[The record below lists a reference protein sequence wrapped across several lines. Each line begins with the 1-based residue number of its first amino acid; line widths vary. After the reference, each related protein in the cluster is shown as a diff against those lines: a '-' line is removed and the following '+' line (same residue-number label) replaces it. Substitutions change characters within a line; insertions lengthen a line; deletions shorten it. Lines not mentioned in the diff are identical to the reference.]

1 MNAISVQQPAA
12 AAILEGQEPVKYLA
26 WQTYHRG
33 PLLIHAAKS
42 VRGKKGADEPA
53 PDSVSNA
60 VIGVVDLVDCV
71 QEERPGADPDEGAFY
86 WVLINARVFGSP
98 IPANGK
104 VGLFQVS
111 DKAVA
116 DELARAEVPGRRK
129 KQGKGEE

>member
-1 MNAISVQQPAA
+1 MNAISMQQPAA
-12 AAILEGQEPVKYLA
+12 AAILEGREPVKYLA
-26 WQTYHRG
+26 WRTCHRG

-42 VRGKKGADEPA
+42 ARSKGSDEPA
-53 PDSVSNA
+53 PGSVSNA

-71 QEERPGADPDEGAFY
+71 QEDRPGADPDEGGFY
-86 WVLINARVFGSP
+86 WVLSNARVFGSP

-111 DKAVA
+111 DRAVA

-129 KQGKGEE
+129 GRSKVEG

>member
-12 AAILEGQEPVKYLA
+12 AAILEGREPVKYLA
-26 WQTYHRG
+26 WQTCHRG
-33 PLLIHAAKS
+33 PLLIHAARRERPKVS
-42 VRGKKGADEPA
+42 DETSEG
-53 PDSVSNA
+53 SVSNA

-71 QEERPGADPDEGAFY
+71 QEDQPGADPDEGGYY
-86 WVLINARVFGSP
+86 WVLSNARVFGSP
-98 IPANGK
+98 VPANGK

-129 KQGKGEE
+129 RRGKGEA